1 MLYREKI
8 KITAKFRASRCLHFE
23 DTKRIMSPELRPKSL
38 RTFEKRAPGE
48 ASWSN
53 KHKDKIMS
61 FWQLFTLFVNG
72 NGQVV
77 R

>member
-1 MLYREKI
+1 
-8 KITAKFRASRCLHFE
+8 
-23 DTKRIMSPELRPKSL
+23 MSPELRPKSL
-38 RTFEKRAPGE
+38 GTFEKRAPGE

-53 KHKDKIMS
+53 KHKDKRMS